1 MLTWLYSHTWATY
14 NRPLFIIPR
23 AVVMDVL
30 TAKLKKLEK
39 QNYRAYQQIKG
50 QYDFGDYT
58 LYIDH
63 IQPDPFA
70 SASRLRAT
78 RAWPL
83 TGLSWL
89 QEKSAAYQVAAR
101 DFIARSFA
109 EYAKQENS
117 IIIQLTGQT
126 VLDSTSVLFNQ
137 DGIELRFRMSMPAE
151 GRDIL
156 AKKALNILTFHLP
169 KFIRKATIERELDIE
184 ALKRHC
190 ETVEDQESL
199 RAQLANKGLVAF
211 IANGSVLPRTA
222 GNCDLPMKDA
232 VAFESPE
239 ALETVMVAPNRGEV
253 RGLGIPKGITLI
265 VGGGFH
271 GKSTLLTAIERS
283 IYNHIPGD
291 GREGIVTD
299 NNAMKI
305 RAEDGRCVHNL
316 NLSNYIN
323 HLPLGKDTQ
332 DFSTQDASGSTSQ
345 AAWLQ
350 ESIEAGATTLLI
362 DEDTSATNFMIRDER
377 MQALVSKGDEPI
389 TPLVDRVG
397 QLRDEMG
404 ISSLVVMGG
413 SGDYLDVADTVIQM
427 HDFQALDVTEKAQQV
442 IALHP
447 TERKNECETPLANI
461 APRSLNCMA
470 LQTLLAEGKF
480 RVSAKGTDSLRF
492 GKEFTDLAALEQI
505 ESSSEINAI
514 GWLWF
519 QLAQMQGWSKNPAQ
533 DLTTMLGDNWHE
545 SMPNNGDLAKPRILD
560 TMAALNR
567 MRKAKFRNA

>member
-1 MLTWLYSHTWATY
+1 
-14 NRPLFIIPR
+14 
-23 AVVMDVL
+23 MDVL

-50 QYDFGDYT
+50 EYDFGDYN
-58 LYIDH
+58 LYIDYV
-63 IQPDPFA
+63 QSDPFA

-78 RAWPL
+78 RAWSL
-83 TGLSWL
+83 TGLAWL
-89 QEKSAAYQVAAR
+89 KDKSAAYQMAAR

-109 EYAKQENS
+109 EFAKQENS
-117 IIIQLTGQT
+117 VTIHITGQT
-126 VLDSTSVLFNQ
+126 VMDSTAVLFTEH
-137 DGIELRFRMSMPAE
+137 GIELRFRMSLPAE

-156 AKKALNILTFHLP
+156 AKKALNTLTFHMP
-169 KFIRKATIERELDIE
+169 KFIRKATNARELDIE
-184 ALKRHC
+184 ALTHHC
-190 ETVEDQESL
+190 ETIEDQEAL
-199 RAQLANKGLVAF
+199 RSQLDEKNLVAF
-211 IANGSVLPRTA
+211 VANGSVLPRIA

-232 VAFESPE
+232 VAFQSPKE
-239 ALETVMVAPNRGEV
+239 LETILLAPNKGEV
-253 RGLGIPKGITLI
+253 HGMGIPKGITLI

-291 GREGIVTD
+291 GREGIVAD
-299 NNAMKI
+299 VNAMKI

-323 HLPLGKDTQ
+323 HLPLGRDTR

-350 ESIEAGATTLLI
+350 ESIEAGTSTLLI

-389 TPLVDRVG
+389 TPLVDRIG

-427 HDFQALDVTEKAQQV
+427 HDFQPIDVTEKAQQV

-447 TERKNECETPLANI
+447 TERKNECETPLENI

-470 LQTLLAEGKF
+470 LQTILAEGKF

-492 GKEFTDLAALEQI
+492 GKEFTDLSALEQI
-505 ESSSEINAI
+505 ESPSEVNAI

-519 QLAQMQGWSKNPAQ
+519 QLAQMPGWSKNPAK
-533 DLTTMLGDNWHE
+533 DFEAFLNDNWHE
-545 SMPNNGDLAKPRILD
+545 NMPNHGDLAKPRILD
-560 TMAALNR
+560 AMAALNR
-567 MRKAKFRNA
+567 MRKAKFKN

>member
-1 MLTWLYSHTWATY
+1 
-14 NRPLFIIPR
+14 
-23 AVVMDVL
+23 MDVL

-50 QYDFGDYT
+50 EYDFGDYN
-58 LYIDH
+58 LFIDYV
-63 IQPDPFA
+63 QSDPFA

-78 RAWPL
+78 RAWSL
-83 TGLSWL
+83 TGLAWL
-89 QEKSAAYQVAAR
+89 KDKSAAYQMAAR

-109 EYAKQENS
+109 EFAKQENS
-117 IIIQLTGQT
+117 VTIHITGQT
-126 VLDSTSVLFNQ
+126 VMDSTAVLFTKH
-137 DGIELRFRMSMPAE
+137 GIELRFRMFLPAE

-156 AKKALNILTFHLP
+156 AKKALNTLTFHMP
-169 KFIRKATIERELDIE
+169 KFIRKATNARELDIE
-184 ALKRHC
+184 ALTHHC
-190 ETVEDQESL
+190 ETIEDQEAL
-199 RAQLANKGLVAF
+199 RSQLDEKNLVAF
-211 IANGSVLPRTA
+211 VANGSVLPRIA

-232 VAFESPE
+232 VAFQSPKE
-239 ALETVMVAPNRGEV
+239 LETILLAPNKGEV
-253 RGLGIPKGITLI
+253 RGMGIPKGITLI

-271 GKSTLLTAIERS
+271 GKSTLLTAIEHS

-291 GREGIVTD
+291 GREGIIADV
-299 NNAMKI
+299 NAMKI

-323 HLPLGKDTQ
+323 HLPLGRDTR

-350 ESIEAGATTLLI
+350 ESIEAGASTLLI

-389 TPLVDRVG
+389 TPLVDRIG
-397 QLRDEMG
+397 QLRDDMG

-427 HDFQALDVTEKAQQV
+427 HDFQPIDVTEKAQQV

-447 TERKNECETPLANI
+447 TERKNECETPLENI

-470 LQTLLAEGKF
+470 LQTILAEGRF

-492 GKEFTDLAALEQI
+492 GKEFADLSALEQI
-505 ESSSEINAI
+505 ESPSEVNAI

-519 QLAQMQGWSKNPAQ
+519 QLAQKPGWSKNPAK
-533 DLTTMLGDNWHE
+533 DFEAFLNDNWHE
-545 SMPNNGDLAKPRILD
+545 NMPNHGDLAKPRILD
-560 TMAALNR
+560 AMAALNR
-567 MRKAKFRNA
+567 LRKAKFKN

>member
-1 MLTWLYSHTWATY
+1 
-14 NRPLFIIPR
+14 
-23 AVVMDVL
+23 MDVL

-50 QYDFGDYT
+50 EYDFGDYN
-58 LYIDH
+58 LYIDYV
-63 IQPDPFA
+63 QSDPFA

-78 RAWPL
+78 RAWSL
-83 TGLSWL
+83 TGLAWL
-89 QEKSAAYQVAAR
+89 KDKSPAYQMAAR

-109 EYAKQENS
+109 EFAKQENS
-117 IIIQLTGQT
+117 VTIHITGQT
-126 VLDSTSVLFNQ
+126 VMDSTAVLFTEH
-137 DGIELRFRMSMPAE
+137 GIELRFRMSLPAE

-156 AKKALNILTFHLP
+156 AKKALNTLTFHMP
-169 KFIRKATIERELDIE
+169 KFIRKATNARELDIE
-184 ALKRHC
+184 ALTHHC
-190 ETVEDQESL
+190 ETIEDQEAL
-199 RAQLANKGLVAF
+199 RSQLDEKNLVAF
-211 IANGSVLPRTA
+211 VANGSVLPRIA

-232 VAFESPE
+232 VAFQSPKE
-239 ALETVMVAPNRGEV
+239 LETILLAPNKGEV
-253 RGLGIPKGITLI
+253 RGMGIPKGITLI

-291 GREGIVTD
+291 GREGIVAD
-299 NNAMKI
+299 VNAMKI

-323 HLPLGKDTQ
+323 HLPLGRDTR

-350 ESIEAGATTLLI
+350 ESIEAGASTLLI

-389 TPLVDRVG
+389 TPLVDRIG

-427 HDFQALDVTEKAQQV
+427 HDFQPIDVTEKAQQV

-447 TERKNECETPLANI
+447 TERKNECETPLENI

-470 LQTLLAEGKF
+470 LQTILAEGKF

-492 GKEFTDLAALEQI
+492 GKEFTDLSALEQI
-505 ESSSEINAI
+505 ESPSEVNAI

-519 QLAQMQGWSKNPAQ
+519 QLAQTPGWSKNPAKNFEAF
-533 DLTTMLGDNWHE
+533 LNDNWHE
-545 SMPNNGDLAKPRILD
+545 NMPNHGDLAKPRILD
-560 TMAALNR
+560 AMAALNR
-567 MRKAKFRNA
+567 MRKAKFKN